1 MSDNDDVTIS
11 VDTDTSPAGIAA
23 MAAEAE
29 PAQEQQPAEVE
40 GLQTE
45 GEQPPEGEQPANGTF
60 PTPAPAAQQQQA
72 RPDPILQAVESMRIA
87 NEQMAARQ
95 AAQDNLI
102 RTRMEA
108 EQMRRVSEQNAARER
123 AAQEARNTQRESEKP
138 RVPHSA
144 ATPDEW
150 AQYAQQHSQWAAKW
164 AAADTEEKLMRGNEA
179 LTSRLQN
186 LENRLLQQAATQ
198 ASELAERQVNDSWVA
213 LNRQPGMEFLRN
225 PEVESTFTHI
235 WTSMQGE
242 AYEQAKRTGQAPRV
256 VLAHEVVPH
265 LVSAARQ
272 IMAFANKAAA
282 PAAAAANR
290 QVAQAQRAAQ
300 TGVPRPKAPAPGGP
314 APSPAAQN
322 NGPRRN
328 KFDGVELA

>member
-1 MSDNDDVTIS
+1 MDNDDVTIS

-29 PAQEQQPAEVE
+29 PAQEQPAEVE

-72 RPDPILQAVESMRIA
+72 RPDPILQAVEAMRIA

-150 AQYAQQHSQWAAKW
+150 AQYAQQHSAWASKW